1 MSPHIS
7 NSKLNF
13 EIGNILCISV
23 VNNLKTE
30 TQRYREGEFV
40 FYRWQNTL
48 KTLAVDKVSAA
59 QIFNDLVQA
68 YSDSNRYYHTLKHV
82 GCVLNTIQTLQ
93 AYTQNLVVL
102 ELAAWFHDV
111 IYNTQSSDNEE
122 KSADYAGEVLNKLGI
137 PTSCITKVQYLIL
150 STKYHQADDIDSQVL
165 LDADLAI
172 LAANPTDYQEY
183 AHAIRQEYAWVSD
196 SNYIQGRTKVLEK
209 FLQRQRIYFTPLM
222 YEILEQAARDNIQA
236 EIEQLNNQYIH
247 G

>member
-1 MSPHIS
+1 
-7 NSKLNF
+7 
-13 EIGNILCISV
+13 
-23 VNNLKTE
+23 VNNLNTE
-30 TQRYREGEFV
+30 TLRPREGEFV

-48 KTLAVDKVSAA
+48 KTLAVDKASAA

-82 GCVLNTIQTLQ
+82 GCILNTIQTLQ
-93 AYTQNLVVL
+93 AYTQNLVVV

-122 KSADYAGEVLNKLGI
+122 KSADYAGEILNVLGI
-137 PTSCITKVQYLIL
+137 PTSYITKVKRLIL
-150 STKYHQADDIDSQVL
+150 NTKHHQADDIDSQVL

-172 LAANPTDYQEY
+172 LAADAVDYQKY

-196 SNYIQGRTKVLEK
+196 DDYIKGRTQVLEK

-222 YEILEQAARDNIQA
+222 YEILEQAARDNIKA
-236 EIEQLNNQYIH
+236 EIEQLNNH
-247 G
+247 